1 MPHDDDEPIFKRSK
15 WGTNRYHYNPANPIG
30 AALIVI
36 TLVFVA
42 TMMIMMTNRVGPF
55 APDPEPTGWN
65 PPTVAP
71 TAP

>member
-42 TMMIMMTNRVGPF
+42 TMMILMTNRMGPF
-55 APDPEPTGWN
+55 APDPTPAERH